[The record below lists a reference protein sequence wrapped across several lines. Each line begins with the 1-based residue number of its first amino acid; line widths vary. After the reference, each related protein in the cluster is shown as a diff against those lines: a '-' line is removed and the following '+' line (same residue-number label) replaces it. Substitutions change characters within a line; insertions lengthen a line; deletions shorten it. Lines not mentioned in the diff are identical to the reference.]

1 MSLFEVKPI
10 DTQFYE
16 KYIKDFLPPK
26 IIDIHTHLWLDE
38 HRSHNNSSVH
48 EIVSW
53 PSMVALDN
61 SAEDIIESYKLMFPD
76 KEVTPLIFSSI
87 RPGDDFDVNNNY
99 IKECSEKYDMPAL
112 YYSSPEMSAEY
123 LENKIIEG
131 KFLGIKAYLDH
142 APAYIP
148 SNEIRIF
155 DYFPHHQLEVM
166 NRLGMIVMCHIP
178 RSGRLKDP
186 VNLAQLLEIEEK
198 YPNLKL
204 IVAHVGRAYCPEDIG
219 NAFEVLAKTKNMLFD
234 ITANC
239 LELVFEKLI
248 ETVSAKRIL
257 FGSDLPIL
265 RMRTKRIC
273 ENGTYINL
281 VPKGLYG
288 DVSGDSHMREVTGEE
303 ADNLT
308 FFMYEEIDAFRK
320 AAEKCN
326 LSKDDIADVFYN
338 NAFNL
343 INDVKTRM
351 KY

>member
-1 MSLFEVKPI
+1 MSLFEVKPH

-16 KYIKDFLPPK
+16 KYLKDFLPPK
-26 IIDIHTHLWLDE
+26 IIDVHAHIWLDE
-38 HRSHNNSSVH
+38 HRNHSNSSIH
-48 EIVSW
+48 QIAKW
-53 PSMVALDN
+53 PGMVALDN
-61 SAEDIIESYKLMFPD
+61 SIQDIIESYKLMFPD
-76 KEVTPLIFSSI
+76 KDVIPLLIGNVS
-87 RPGDDFDVNNNY
+87 PGDNFELNNDY
-99 IKECSEKYDMPAL
+99 IRDCGEKYDMPKL
-112 YYSSPEMSAEY
+112 FFVSPDMSAEY
-123 LENKIIEG
+123 LEKKIIEG
-131 KFLGIKAYLDH
+131 RFFGIKGYLDH

-148 SNEIRIF
+148 SEQIRIF
-155 DYFPHHQLEVM
+155 DFFPHHQLEVM
-166 NRLGMIVMCHIP
+166 NKLGMIVMCHIP

-186 VNLAQLLEIEEK
+186 VNLAQLLEIEER

-219 NAFEVLAKTKNMLFD
+219 NAFEVLSKTKKIYFD
-234 ITANC
+234 ISANC
-239 LELVFEKLI
+239 LELAFEELI
-248 ETVSAKRIL
+248 KTVSSKRIL

-288 DVSGDSHMREVTGEE
+288 DVSGDSHMREVTGNE

-308 FFMYEEIDAFRK
+308 FFMYQEIDAFRK

-338 NAFNL
+338 NANNL